1 MNYSLIFD
9 IFFLEK
15 YKGNATWVTEVE
27 KYFSSRLSSSWN
39 SIPSLNATQIKDLK
53 NGQLVRFRAMIQ
65 DQLGP
70 EMYASGAE
78 LRNTATGTQRLVVGK
93 YMDEIPLEVNSCLFF
108 NLV

>member
-1 MNYSLIFD
+1 
-9 IFFLEK
+9 
-15 YKGNATWVTEVE
+15 
-27 KYFSSRLSSSWN
+27 
-39 SIPSLNATQIKDLK
+39 
-53 NGQLVRFRAMIQ
+53 MIQ